1 MGPAD
6 GVVIP
11 AEVPEP
17 SGEDQLQGQGAVLL
31 SPPFPAGDG
40 LTQKPDA
47 AVFEDR
53 RLDQLGLVG
62 VREAALLQGLH
73 YRPDAFEIA
82 AQW

>member
-17 SGEDQLQGQGAVLL
+17 SVEDQLQGQGAVLL
-31 SPPFPAGDG
+31 SPPFSAGDG

-53 RLDQLGLVG
+53 RLN
-62 VREAALLQGLH
+62 
-73 YRPDAFEIA
+73 
-82 AQW
+82 